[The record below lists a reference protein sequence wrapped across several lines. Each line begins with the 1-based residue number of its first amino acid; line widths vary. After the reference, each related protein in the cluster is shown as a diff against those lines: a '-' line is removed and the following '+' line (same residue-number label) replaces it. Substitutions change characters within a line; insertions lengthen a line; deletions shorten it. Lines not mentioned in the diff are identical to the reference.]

1 MPHKIGK
8 FRGELKAK
16 INEFDALH
24 DHKLTKSLQDY
35 IKNLSLDC
43 ELAIYF
49 AIWYFER
56 YGKPLTEEP
65 LKTKLNKF
73 FTNLDL
79 NLQFKSLLG
88 SNQIKQS
95 AATQQLST
103 VD

>member
-1 MPHKIGK
+1 MPHKVGK
-8 FRGELKAK
+8 FRKELETK
-16 INEFDALH
+16 ISEFDALH
-24 DHKLTKSLQDY
+24 DQRLTKSLCDY

-56 YGKPLTEEP
+56 YGEPLTEEP

-73 FTNLDL
+73 FTKLDL

-88 SNQIKQS
+88 SNQIKQNT
-95 AATQQLST
+95 ATQQLST